1 MPEAMWL
8 RRCKFTQNNF
18 ILRIFPAKKS
28 FHQPLSLTF
37 LSRLSLS
44 PFSLQHQTNGIFII
58 VIFCGYGNTLLWQLT
73 LSEDHFH

>member
-18 ILRIFPAKKS
+18 ILRIFPAKKV
-28 FHQPLSLTF
+28 FINLF
-37 LSRLSLS
+37 LSPFSHLSLS
-44 PFSLQHQTNGIFII
+44 PFSLPHQTDGIFII